1 MAVTRFKS
9 SLSTQGT
16 ICAGYYGD
24 ANGTAY
30 GMMQGLGTAYKI
42 MAGTAQLS
50 AGSVNVT
57 TSLSRIVYAV
67 AGCTNGTAPVNA
79 TILKAGTVTPA
90 CVYLNSA
97 GTLAIVA
104 SDASA
109 ISGTAIVCWHAIG
122 Y

>member
-16 ICAGYYGD
+16 VCAGYYGD
-24 ANGTAY
+24 VNGTAY

-42 MAGTAQLS
+42 MAGKVLLTG
-50 AGSVNVT
+50 GSTDVT

-67 AGCTNGTAPVNA
+67 ASPANGTPHNA
-79 TILKAGTVTPA
+79 SCVAAGTVRPI
-90 CVYLNSA
+90 CVFVNSA
-97 GTLAIVA
+97 GTLAIVTGDGA
-104 SDASA
+104 AV
-109 ISGTAIVCWHAIG
+109 SGTCAVCWHAIG